1 MQKKTG
7 DPNAQEPTKKR
18 HLRVRQS
25 TKMRRTSHLSKLVI
39 ISPALQRFFPIY
51 EHTKVAAKKW
61 IWLRSHE
68 KTMMAMGNKSTSQ
81 FEP

>member
-1 MQKKTG
+1 
-7 DPNAQEPTKKR
+7 
-18 HLRVRQS
+18 
-25 TKMRRTSHLSKLVI
+25 MRRTSHLSKLVI

-68 KTMMAMGNKSTSQ
+68 KTMMAMGNMRTSDLSQ
-81 FEP
+81 TTACCGGVDVETSEVT